1 MSLDKLSKKKHINLE
16 TLRKNGA
23 AVRTPVWFL
32 IFNDMVYV
40 VTRENTGKVKRIKNN
55 QNVRIAP
62 CNFSGK
68 IEGDWIL
75 GKAKFV
81 EGDEFQNAI
90 KLRSKKYG
98 LLAKLAGFLSSS
110 KGDLVVFSI
119 KLDS

>member
-1 MSLDKLSKKKHINLE
+1 MSLEKLHNKKHINLE
-16 TLRKNGA
+16 TLRKNGD
-23 AVRTPVWFL
+23 VVKTPVWFVVS
-32 IFNDMVYV
+32 NDIVYV
-40 VTRENTGKVKRIKNN
+40 VTRKNTGKVKRIKNN

-68 IEGDWIL
+68 IEGDWIS
-75 GKAKFV
+75 GIAKFV
-81 EGDEFQNAI
+81 EGDEFQNAV

-119 KLDS
+119 KIDS